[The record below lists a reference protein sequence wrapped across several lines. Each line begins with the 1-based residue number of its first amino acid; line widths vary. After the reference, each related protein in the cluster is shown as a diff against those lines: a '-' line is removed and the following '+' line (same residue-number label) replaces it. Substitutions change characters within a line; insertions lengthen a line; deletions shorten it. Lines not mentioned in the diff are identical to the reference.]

1 MSHKRRT
8 DEEHKVF
15 GLNDK
20 HKHNQVIVK
29 NKVTIESIPVPEL
42 IASNEEKLAIWNF
55 ICLDLNR
62 RDLLSPTYITLIEM
76 LVHDI
81 VMYKYLI
88 RQLENADTT
97 YETTTG
103 TGEMIIRQ
111 NPIFA
116 QYLKIQQSM
125 HAKLQALGMT
135 PRDIIYTANPAATSQ
150 IEVISE
156 ERKKLNYFK

>member
-1 MSHKRRT
+1 MPHKRRT
-8 DEEHKVF
+8 DEEHKIF

-20 HKHNQVIVK
+20 HKHIPVIVK
-29 NKVTIESIPVPEL
+29 DRVTIETIPVPEL
-42 IASNEEKLAIWNF
+42 IASNKEKLAIWNF
-55 ICLDLNR
+55 ICLDLSK
-62 RDLLSPTYITLIEM
+62 RDLLSTTYITLIEM

-88 RQLENADTT
+88 RQLENVDTT

-103 TGEMIIRQ
+103 TGESIIRQ
-111 NPIFA
+111 NPLFT
-116 QYLKIQQSM
+116 QYLKIQHSL

-135 PRDIIYTANPAATSQ
+135 PRDIIYTANPAATAK

-156 ERKKLNYFK
+156 DRKKLNYFK